1 MPLLNRTLNLAKK
14 LSLYIFIAVIAAIL
28 SARPALAEGG
38 YTWTKQN
45 DIGQANW
52 KAVASSADGSRL
64 AALDFYEDV
73 NSRYVYTS
81 SDYGVTWVQNAA
93 SAVNGVWSTWASIDS
108 SADGSHL
115 IASTAD
121 SMMGGSIYTSEDY
134 GVTWTY
140 QPGAGNHVFYSVTS
154 SADGSKL
161 AAAAGQN
168 NFIYTST
175 DYGVAWTA
183 RLDDTDRHWS
193 SITSSADGTKLA
205 AVNRSTKIGQ
215 GNYTNGDHIYTSTD
229 SGVTWTEQQGTPLL
243 KWSSIT
249 SSADGTKLAATD
261 GYSTSNGGYL
271 YTSTDS
277 GVTWIEQTAIAIE
290 TWQSIASNADGSRLI
305 VAGAGEDFDQEGTIQ
320 TAFNPSLVPTDP
332 DPENPPITTTTPTEE
347 PPEEATTPTTPISMV
362 GDLLAA
368 TGANTLILLALSSI
382 LTVSGIAWAVWE
394 ERELAKDGAG

>member
-73 NSRYVYTS
+73 NSRYVYNS

-205 AVNRSTKIGQ
+205 A
-215 GNYTNGDHIYTSTD
+215 
-229 SGVTWTEQQGTPLL
+229 
-243 KWSSIT
+243 
-249 SSADGTKLAATD
+249 TD
-261 GYSTSNGGYL
+261 GYSTSNGGYI

>member
-14 LSLYIFIAVIAAIL
+14 LSLYIFIAVIAIIL
-28 SARPALAEGG
+28 SAGPALAEGG

-52 KAVASSADGSRL
+52 KTVASSADGSRL

-93 SAVNGVWSTWASIDS
+93 SAVNGDWSTWASIDS

-140 QPGAGNHVFYSVTS
+140 QPRAGNHVFYSVTS

-175 DYGVAWTA
+175 DM
-183 RLDDTDRHWS
+183 
-193 SITSSADGTKLA
+193 
-205 AVNRSTKIGQ
+205 
-215 GNYTNGDHIYTSTD
+215 
-229 SGVTWTEQQGTPLL
+229 E
-243 KWSSIT
+243 
-249 SSADGTKLAATD
+249 
-261 GYSTSNGGYL
+261 
-271 YTSTDS
+271 
-277 GVTWIEQTAIAIE
+277 
-290 TWQSIASNADGSRLI
+290 
-305 VAGAGEDFDQEGTIQ
+305 
-320 TAFNPSLVPTDP
+320 
-332 DPENPPITTTTPTEE
+332 
-347 PPEEATTPTTPISMV
+347 
-362 GDLLAA
+362 
-368 TGANTLILLALSSI
+368 
-382 LTVSGIAWAVWE
+382 
-394 ERELAKDGAG
+394 

>member
-205 AVNRSTKIGQ
+205 A
-215 GNYTNGDHIYTSTD
+215 
-229 SGVTWTEQQGTPLL
+229 
-243 KWSSIT
+243 
-249 SSADGTKLAATD
+249 TD
-261 GYSTSNGGYL
+261 GYSTSNGGYI

-332 DPENPPITTTTPTEE
+332 DPENPPTTTTTPTEE
-347 PPEEATTPTTPISMV
+347 PPKDTPHPTTPISMV

-368 TGANTLILLALSSI
+368 TGVNTLILLALSSV

-394 ERELAKDGAG
+394 EAGLGEGDDN

>member
-1 MPLLNRTLNLAKK
+1 
-14 LSLYIFIAVIAAIL
+14 
-28 SARPALAEGG
+28 
-38 YTWTKQN
+38 
-45 DIGQANW
+45 
-52 KAVASSADGSRL
+52 
-64 AALDFYEDV
+64 
-73 NSRYVYTS
+73 
-81 SDYGVTWVQNAA
+81 
-93 SAVNGVWSTWASIDS
+93 
-108 SADGSHL
+108 
-115 IASTAD
+115 
-121 SMMGGSIYTSEDY
+121 MMGGSIYTSEDY
-134 GVTWTY
+134 GATWTY

-154 SADGSKL
+154 SADGSRL

-261 GYSTSNGGYL
+261 GYSTSNGGYIYTSTDSGVTWTVRMGDTEREWQSITSSADGTKL
-271 YTSTDS
+271 AAVDEPAVYGDGNGGYIYTSTDS